1 MRLPRSARPPLL
13 VVLACVVALTLA
25 GCGSRVHPDTVAG
38 ANGTATGTTQPG
50 VEGAVGT
57 DPGAVVDGT
66 DPGVVTDPGV
76 TGGTGTAPGSGSGG
90 GTTGGGPA
98 APQPDGDNAAGGGV
112 AAGGC
117 DGFKNQTGITDDKI
131 VIANASDIS
140 GPVPGLMQAGQDATR
155 AYAAYFNATSDICG
169 RKLEVLLLDSR
180 TDAAADQVAYTRA
193 CDEAF
198 AAVGS
203 MSAFDSGGAVAAQ
216 KCGLPDLRAASASLE
231 RSRCTTCFGAMSLKA
246 NEFENAVPDW
256 IKANYP
262 SAATKAAY
270 VWINAGAV
278 PANANYQADAMEKR
292 GLKFVIRKGI
302 DTSEFNYAPYVQE
315 LKDAGVEYLQFLGSA
330 AHAVRMVQAM
340 QQQGYKPDLF
350 MMSQPMYEQAFIDQ
364 AGEAAEDAHV
374 FITHVPFEEASSNAE
389 IALYLA
395 WLQQVNPGA
404 KPTSYGLFAWS
415 ATRLFVE
422 QATALG
428 GKLTRDSLVAS
439 LRKVTDWTANGAHGP
454 QNVGS
459 KRTGECWRFI
469 KVDGGRWTSV
479 GSRKYACNGTTT
491 VPE

>member
-1 MRLPRSARPPLL
+1 MRLSPPGHPPRLAAL
-13 VVLACVVALTLA
+13 VCVVALTLA
-25 GCGSRVHPDTVAG
+25 GCGSRVHPDTVAQ
-38 ANGTATGTTQPG
+38 ANGGSAGAAQPG
-50 VEGAVGT
+50 AEGPAGS
-57 DPGAVVDGT
+57 
-66 DPGVVTDPGV
+66 DPGVVGDGSGGGAATDPGSV
-76 TGGTGTAPGSGSGG
+76 GDTGTAPGSSGDG
-90 GTTGGGPA
+90 GTTDGPA
-98 APQPDGDNAAGGGV
+98 APEPDGENAAGGGG
-112 AAGGC
+112 AAGAC

-131 VIANASDIS
+131 VIANSSDIS

-203 MSAFDSGGAVAAQ
+203 MSAFDSGGAQAAQ
-216 KCGLPDLRAASASLE
+216 QCGLPDLRAASASLE
-231 RSRCTTCFGAMSLKA
+231 RSRCTTCFGALSLKA

-256 IKANYP
+256 VKANYP
-262 SAATKAAY
+262 EAATKAAY

-292 GLKFVIRKGI
+292 GLKFLLRKGI

-340 QQQGYKPDLF
+340 QQQGYRPDLF
-350 MMSQPMYEQAFIDQ
+350 MMSQPMYEQAFIEQ
-364 AGEAAEDAHV
+364 AGEAAEDTHI

-395 WLQQVNPGA
+395 WLEQVSPGA

-428 GKLTRDSLVAS
+428 GRLTRASLVSS
-439 LRKVTDWTANGAHGP
+439 LRQVEDWTANGAHGP
-454 QNVGS
+454 QNVGA

-469 KVDGGRWTSV
+469 KVDGGRWSSV